1 MVQRVTPESPASQA
15 GIQAGD
21 ILVAFQG
28 RAIDNLPDFYRQLW
42 TWGPAGSALELT
54 VQRQGQQRKIQLTT
68 GDRAQSM
75 KKPRGV

>member
-1 MVQRVTPESPASQA
+1 V
-15 GIQAGD
+15 
-21 ILVAFQG
+21 QG